1 MASDR
6 SYVALNDAERKR
18 LEGLVARCSDA
29 DLERAMPAGWTVAA
43 TLAHLAFWDE
53 RVRVLFE
60 RWEREGSA
68 PPPEDAGS
76 VDWINDSAKPLISAL
91 EPRVAARVTV
101 DAAEAADRAVAGLSD
116 ELYARNGA
124 LGLLVNPDRADHR
137 LEHLDEIELILSR

>member
-1 MASDR
+1 MATDR

-60 RWEREGSA
+60 RWEHEGSA
-68 PPPEDAGS
+68 PPPEDEAS
-76 VDWINDSAKPLISAL
+76 VDWINDSAKPMFLAL
-91 EPRVAARVTV
+91 PPRR
-101 DAAEAADRAVAGLSD
+101 AAELAVKIARETDRVVERLSD
-116 ELYARNGA
+116 DTLARNA
-124 LGLLVNPDRADHR
+124 AAPQPLNVVRATHR
-137 LEHLDEIELILSR
+137 RVHLDEIEAVLR